1 MLHVYEGRFEPARML
16 SEAIAMADAVGEGGS
31 NASVLSDASESPSE
45 TEEPS
50 PNDAEEPGPSETE
63 EPGPSETKES
73 GSSETEEL
81 GQSTCKCTH
90 KRVRRVSN
98 WKNTTRKRLCNTGQ
112 GYICT
117 SKEVVS

>member
-1 MLHVYEGRFEPARML
+1 ML

-50 PNDAEEPGPSETE
+50 PNDAEEPGPSET
-63 EPGPSETKES
+63 KES
-73 GSSETEEL
+73 GSSETEKL
-81 GQSTCKCTH
+81 GQSTCKRTH

-117 SKEVVS
+117 SKKVMS